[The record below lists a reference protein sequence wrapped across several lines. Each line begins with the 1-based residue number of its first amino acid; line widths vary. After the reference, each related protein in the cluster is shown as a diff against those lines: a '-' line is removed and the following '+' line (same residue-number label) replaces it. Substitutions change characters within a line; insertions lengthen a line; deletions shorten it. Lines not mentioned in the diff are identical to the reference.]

1 MIITV
6 ITLKMAKFPCEI
18 YQKVVPPNT
27 KPCIVIYVINRCIQ
41 ATKMSVKVYTFR
53 LNTVIR
59 ITNWFYM
66 PCLNKEVPF
75 NTLTELELVKV
86 YNGKS
91 ITYSPSHL
99 K

>member
-1 MIITV
+1 MFLQKLNSLEKLGMIITV

-18 YQKVVPPNT
+18 YQKVVPP
-27 KPCIVIYVINRCIQ
+27 
-41 ATKMSVKVYTFR
+41 KMSIKVYTFR